1 MSLYADVAF
10 ASTTKLSQEELNR
23 RMKILTDA
31 IEILRAFQPDWQA
44 QLNALVAVGL
54 ERIDDALLPIYNRI
68 MEVAHLG
75 TIFSTISA
83 SIEEFGLGVKRFV
96 VPVAQRPN
104 FAPSRFLLIMA
115 DGGSFDTV
123 MIGRLSSYDR
133 ETGELVVLI
142 EDSSGE
148 GTHNSW
154 LIGPYASNDGL
165 EELRAEVQAARVAA
179 IAARDVSTAQA
190 VIATDRASSAALHAT
205 NAAAAASAANTKATE
220 AKGQADRAETAA
232 AALSGLVSDV
242 LGRVA
247 ATPTID
253 LDFTQA
259 EGFTGFTRDTVVDN
273 SGGFRRAPNGSLV
286 ALGVA
291 EPAID
296 FHPVTGVALGLG
308 LWPTTA
314 NAFAAPWDL
323 TGVTMATSGTVAA
336 PDGTLTASVVAHQA
350 VAGKHRISKEIN
362 LAGAGIYAL
371 SFFMRLPASAP
382 YVYFLSVEDKLTGD
396 AMVLGLDLGGDGAIY
411 EFNGGTMRNGASWS
425 ITRHAAD
432 WYRIEVSGPVALS
445 GGATI
450 FRIHEE
456 EADDEFVG
464 NPAVGG
470 FYVWGVQITP
480 GVERL
485 PIYASAGRQMDQMA
499 VPTADLVA
507 AAQSTTR
514 GTVYVEY
521 VLPRVLPP
529 RSHTVVSLAG
539 STEFLSLGHVGNR
552 VAVLAS
558 PNWGIDFGA
567 GNTLDVV
574 VPGQVMKAAF
584 AFGNSRVA
592 YAVNGRDARVDPLT
606 SWRQHTSIVVGNRF
620 NGDPDHVLHGSVRR
634 LVVFP
639 VALGDA
645 DLKRMTA

>member
-10 ASTTKLSQEELNR
+10 TGTTKLSQEELNR

-31 IEILRAFQPDWQA
+31 IETLRLFSPDWQA
-44 QLNALVAVGL
+44 QVNALVAVGL
-54 ERIDDALLPIYNRI
+54 ERIDDALLPIYERI
-68 MEVAHLG
+68 KEIAHLG
-75 TIFSTISA
+75 TIFSTTSA
-83 SIEEFGLGVKRFV
+83 SIETFGLGVKRFV
-96 VPVAQRPN
+96 VPEQHRPN
-104 FAPSRFLLIMA
+104 FAPSRFLLIMVE
-115 DGGSFDTV
+115 GGSFDAV

-133 ETGELVVLI
+133 EAGELSVLV
-142 EDSSGE
+142 EDSTGE

-154 LIGPYASNDGL
+154 IIGPYATNDGL
-165 EELRAEVQAARVAA
+165 EELRADVQAARAATIAAKNDATAQAA
-179 IAARDVSTAQA
+179 IATE
-190 VIATDRASSAALHAT
+190 RAASASLQAT
-205 NAAAAASAANTKATE
+205 NAAVSAGMATTKATE
-220 AKGQADRAETAA
+220 AKGQAERAEAAA

-259 EGFTGFTRDTVVDN
+259 DGFSGFTRETVVNN

-286 ALGVA
+286 ALGA
-291 EPAID
+291 TEPAID
-296 FHPVTGVALGLG
+296 FHPVTGAALGLG
-308 LWPTTA
+308 MWPTTA
-314 NAFAAPWDL
+314 NAFAGPWDL
-323 TGVTMATSGTVAA
+323 TGVTMATSGTVVA
-336 PDGTLTASVVAHQA
+336 PDGSLAASAVTHQA

-362 LAGAGIYAL
+362 LVGAGVYAM
-371 SFFMRLPASAP
+371 SFFMRLPNSAP
-382 YVYFLSVEDKLTGD
+382 YLYLLSVEDKLTGE
-396 AMVLGLDLGGDGAIY
+396 AMVLELDLRGEGAIY
-411 EFNGGTMRNGASWS
+411 EFMGGIMQSGASWS
-425 ITRHAAD
+425 ITRHAGG
-432 WYRIEVSGPVALS
+432 WYRIEVSGPPALS

-456 EADDEFVG
+456 DATDEFVG
-464 NPAVGG
+464 NPVVGG
-470 FYVWGVQITP
+470 FYLWGVQITP

-485 PIYASAGRQMDQMA
+485 PIYTSAGRQIDQMV
-499 VPTADLVA
+499 VPTSDLVA
-507 AAQSTTR
+507 VAQSTTEA
-514 GTVYVEY
+514 TVFVEY
-521 VLPRVLPP
+521 ILPRILPP

-539 STEFLSLGHVGNR
+539 STEFLSLGHIGNR

-558 PNWGIDFGA
+558 AGWGIDFGA
-567 GNTLDVV
+567 GNALDVV

-584 AFGNSRVA
+584 AFGNSRAA

-606 SWRQHTSIVVGNRF
+606 SWRHHTSIVVGNRF

>member
-1 MSLYADVAF
+1 MSLYSDVAF
-10 ASTTKLSQEELNR
+10 SRSTKLDQAELNR

-31 IEILRAFQPDWQA
+31 IEVLRLFAPDWQE
-44 QLNALVAVGL
+44 QVDALRAVGL
-54 ERIDDALLPIYNRI
+54 ERIDDALLPIYDRI

-75 TIFSTISA
+75 TIFSASSA
-83 SIEEFGLGVKRFV
+83 SIEEFGLGIKRFV
-96 VPVAQRPN
+96 IPEQQRPN

-115 DGGSFDTV
+115 EGGSFDAI
-123 MIGRLSSYDR
+123 MLGRLSSYDR
-133 ETGELVVLI
+133 ETGELAVLV
-142 EDSSGE
+142 ENSTGE
-148 GTHNSW
+148 GTRNGW
-154 LIGPYASNDGL
+154 VIGPYATSDGL
-165 EELRAEVQAARVAA
+165 EALRAEVQAATAAA
-179 IAARDVSTAQA
+179 IDARDVSAA
-190 VIATDRASSAALHAT
+190 KAAIATDRAAFAEARAV
-205 NAAAAASAANTKATE
+205 NAAAQAATATTKATE

-253 LDFTQA
+253 LDFTQTD
-259 EGFTGFTRDTVVDN
+259 GFSGFTRDTVVNN

-286 ALGVA
+286 ALGAA

-296 FHPVTGVALGLG
+296 FHPVTGAALGLG
-308 LWPTTA
+308 MWPTTT

-362 LAGAGIYAL
+362 LAGAGVYAL
-371 SFFMRLPASAP
+371 SFFMRLPNSAP
-382 YVYFLSVEDKLTGD
+382 YLYLLSIEDKMTGE
-396 AMVLGLDLGGDGAIY
+396 AMVLELDLRGEGAIY
-411 EFNGGTMRNGASWS
+411 EFMGGIMQSGASWS
-425 ITRHAAD
+425 ITRHAGG
-432 WYRIEVSGPVALS
+432 WYRIEVSGPPAFS

-456 EADDEFVG
+456 DATDEFVG
-464 NPAVGG
+464 NPTVGG
-470 FYVWGVQITP
+470 FYLWGVQITP
-480 GVERL
+480 GIERL
-485 PIYASAGRQMDQMA
+485 PIYTSAGRQIDQMV
-499 VPTADLVA
+499 VPTSDLVA
-507 AAQSTTR
+507 AAQSTTQ

-521 VLPRVLPP
+521 ILPRISPP

-558 PNWGIDFGA
+558 PGWGIDFGA
-567 GNTLDVV
+567 GNALDLV
-574 VPGQVMKAAF
+574 VPGQVMKAAL
-584 AFGNSRVA
+584 AFGNSRAA

-606 SWRQHTSIVVGNRF
+606 SWRHHTSIVVGNRF

-634 LVVFP
+634 LVMFP

>member
-10 ASTTKLSQEELNR
+10 KRDTKLSQEELNR

-31 IEILRAFQPDWQA
+31 IEILRAFEPDWQA
-44 QLNALVAVGL
+44 QVNALLAVGL
-54 ERIDDALLPIYNRI
+54 ERIDDALLPIYERI
-68 MEVAHLG
+68 MEIAHLG
-75 TIFSTISA
+75 TIFSTTSA
-83 SIEEFGLGVKRFV
+83 SIETFGLGVKRFV
-96 VPVAQRPN
+96 VPEQHRPN
-104 FAPSRFLLIMA
+104 FAPSRFLLLMA
-115 DGGSFDTV
+115 AEGSFDAV
-123 MIGRLSSYDR
+123 MFARLSSYDR
-133 ETGELVVLI
+133 ETGELTVLVGN
-142 EDSSGE
+142 STGE

-165 EELRAEVQAARVAA
+165 EELRAEVQAAKAAA
-179 IAARDVSTAQA
+179 ITARSETTAQA
-190 VIATDRASSAALHAT
+190 GIAAEK
-205 NAAAAASAANTKATE
+205 AAAAALQATNAGVSATAANTKATE

-232 AALSGLVSDV
+232 AALSGLVSNV

-259 EGFTGFTRDTVVDN
+259 EGFTGFTRDTVVNN
-273 SGGFRRAPNGSLV
+273 SGGFRRAPNGYLV

-296 FHPVTGVALGLG
+296 FHPVAGVALGLG
-308 LWPTTA
+308 MWPTTA

-336 PDGTLTASVVAHQA
+336 PDGTLTANVVAHQA
-350 VAGKHRISKEIN
+350 VAGKHRISKELN
-362 LAGAGIYAL
+362 LAGPGIYAL

-411 EFNGGTMRNGASWS
+411 EYNGGVMRNGASWS
-425 ITRHAAD
+425 ITRHAGD

-445 GGATI
+445 GGATVI
-450 FRIHEE
+450 RIHEE

-470 FYVWGVQITP
+470 FYLWGMQITP
-480 GVERL
+480 GMERL
-485 PIYASAGRQMDQMA
+485 PIYTSAGRQIDQM
-499 VPTADLVA
+499 VVSTTDLVA
-507 AAQSTTR
+507 AAQSTTE

-521 VLPRVLPP
+521 ILPRISPP

-558 PNWGIDFGA
+558 AGWGIDFGA
-567 GNTLDVV
+567 GNALDVV

-584 AFGNSRVA
+584 AFGSSRAA
-592 YAVNGRDARVDPLT
+592 YAVNGRDTRVDPLT
-606 SWRQHTSIVVGNRF
+606 SWRHHTSIVVGNRF